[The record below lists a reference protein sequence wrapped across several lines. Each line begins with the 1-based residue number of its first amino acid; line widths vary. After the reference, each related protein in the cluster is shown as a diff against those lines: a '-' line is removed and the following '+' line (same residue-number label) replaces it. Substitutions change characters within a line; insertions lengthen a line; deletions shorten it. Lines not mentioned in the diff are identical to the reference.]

1 MPKIARGNGTET
13 VNTNHGCD
21 TTTTSNAC
29 SGNVFA
35 NSIGVVRKGD
45 ENTPHLKDPA
55 PCTTH
60 SVAMSSNMSPNVFVN
75 GKNAAFLGSGY
86 GGEVITTGSSNV
98 FVNGR

>member
-1 MPKIARGNGTET
+1 MT
-13 VNTNHGCD
+13 
-21 TTTTSNAC
+21 
-29 SGNVFA
+29 
-35 NSIGVVRKGD
+35 
-45 ENTPHLKDPA
+45 A

-75 GKNAAFLGSGY
+75 GKNAAFLVSINGSGY

>member
-1 MPKIARGNGTET
+1 MPKIARGDETET

-21 TTTTSNAC
+21 ATTTSNAC
-29 SGNVFA
+29 SNNVFA
-35 NSIGVVRKGD
+35 NSIGVVRKD
-45 ENTPHLKDPA
+45 DHNTPHLKDPV

-75 GKNAAFLGSGY
+75 SKNVAFLGSGY

-98 FVNGR
+98 FVNGS

>member
-45 ENTPHLKDPA
+45 ENTPHLKDPV

-75 GKNAAFLGSGY
+75 GS
-86 GGEVITTGSSNV
+86 
-98 FVNGR
+98 